1 MPKELAAFY
10 HPPAHRGIRPSAMRE
25 VTTPSLLDLARQTQL
40 MRATTAQ
47 FFPRDVFRDSAWDM
61 MLELFIAD
69 QQNRPICVKELI
81 LVSGESATSA
91 LRRIDRLE
99 GAELLQRRTD
109 PADHRRL
116 AVTLTDRGIKAMTAM
131 LQHLYLTMGNG
142 THRGTEIRPD

>member
-1 MPKELAAFY
+1 MPKDLAARY
-10 HPPAHRGIRPSAMRE
+10 HPPTHRGLWPPVSRE
-25 VTTPSLLDLARQTQL
+25 SGPSLLDLARQTQA
-40 MRATTAQ
+40 MRANTAK

-81 LVSGESATSA
+81 LVSGETATSA

-99 GAELLQRRTD
+99 SAELLRRRTD

-116 AVTLTDRGIKAMTAM
+116 AVTLTQRGTDAMTAM
-131 LQHLYLTMGNG
+131 LRHLYMTTGAG
-142 THRGTEIRPD
+142 SHRGTEARPD

>member
-1 MPKELAAFY
+1 MPKNLAARY
-10 HPPAHRGIRPSAMRE
+10 HPPAHRGIRPPAMRE
-25 VTTPSLLDLARQTQL
+25 SGPSLLDLARQTQA
-40 MRATTAQ
+40 MRARTAQ

-69 QQNRPICVKELI
+69 QQRRPICVKELI

-99 GAELLQRRTD
+99 GAELLQRSTD

-116 AVTLTDRGIKAMTAM
+116 AVTLTERGNAAMTAM
-131 LQHLYLTMGNG
+131 LRQLFLTKGEG
-142 THRGTEIRPD
+142 SHRGAEVRPD